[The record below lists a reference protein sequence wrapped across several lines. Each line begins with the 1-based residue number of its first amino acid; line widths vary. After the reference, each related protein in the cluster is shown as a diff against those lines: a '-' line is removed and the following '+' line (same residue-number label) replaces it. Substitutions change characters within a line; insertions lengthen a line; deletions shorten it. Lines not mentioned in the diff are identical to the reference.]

1 MDISRE
7 DNFEYHEIAEKGFV
21 VHADKMDR
29 TKEEAI
35 IKQGQ
40 VKFKEGG
47 IFALV
52 SLYRDGNVLA
62 YAIYLKRFL

>member
-1 MDISRE
+1 
-7 DNFEYHEIAEKGFV
+7 
-21 VHADKMDR
+21 MDR

-40 VKFKEGG
+40 VKYKEGG

-52 SLYRDGNVLA
+52 SLYRALVMQS
-62 YAIYLKRFL
+62 I